1 MPKGIKIKR
10 KIIPCPVLKFFLNFE
25 TMNYVRGILA
35 FVYKIYIALLFT
47 SFLLIFYLPITL
59 LKSFDKTRK
68 LTFYFFLAWSWCMRI
83 FGLIFVRYKRR
94 VNLPEGPYI
103 IISNHASY
111 FDIFLMYSIFPKHE
125 FLFLG
130 KSEILKYPLVKS
142 FFKNLNIPVFRDDR
156 LKAAKSF
163 IHAKQALLQ
172 GWSLVV
178 FPEGGI
184 PDDNLPQMK
193 PFKDGAFKLA
203 KSAGVPL
210 VPITF
215 LNNYK
220 LFSDPDKFF
229 GPASPGICKVYQH
242 DIITPQQIRTLTEN
256 ELRDHCFDLID
267 SPFRHY
273 A

>member
-1 MPKGIKIKR
+1 
-10 KIIPCPVLKFFLNFE
+10 
-25 TMNYVRGILA
+25 MNYLRGILG
-35 FVYKIYIALLFT
+35 FVYKIYIAVLFC
-47 SFLLIFYLPITL
+47 SFLLLYYLPIVL
-59 LKSFDKTRK
+59 SKRSPKTKK
-68 LTFYFFLAWSWCMRI
+68 LTFVFFTAWSWSMRI
-83 FGLIFVRYKRR
+83 FGLIFVRYERR
-94 VNLPEGPYI
+94 VALPEGPYI

-111 FDIFLMYSIFPKHE
+111 FDIFLMYSLFPKHE

-130 KSEILKYPLVKS
+130 KAEILNYPLVKS
-142 FFKNLNIPVFRDDR
+142 FFKDLNIPVFRKDR

-163 IHAKQALLQ
+163 IIAKQAIKD

-203 KSAGVPL
+203 KSAKVPL
-210 VPITF
+210 VPVTF

-220 LFSDPDKFF
+220 LFSDPDSFL

-242 DIITPQQIRTLTEN
+242 DIITVDLIKEMSEQ
-256 ELRDHCFDLID
+256 ELKNYCYGIID
-267 SPFRHY
+267 SPLKKY

>member
-1 MPKGIKIKR
+1 M
-10 KIIPCPVLKFFLNFE
+10 E
-25 TMNYVRGILA
+25 YVRGILG
-35 FVYKIYIALLFT
+35 FVYKIYIAVLF
-47 SFLLIFYLPITL
+47 SGFLLLFYLPIVL
-59 LKSFDKTRK
+59 SKRSSKTKK
-68 LTFYFFLAWSWCMRI
+68 LTFIFFLSWSWCMRI
-83 FGLIFVRYKRR
+83 FGMIFVRYLRR
-94 VNLPEGPYI
+94 VKLPEGPYI

-111 FDIFLMYSIFPKHE
+111 FDIFLMYSLFPKHE

-130 KSEILKYPLVKS
+130 KAEILDYPLVKS
-142 FFKNLNIPVFRDDR
+142 FFKDLNIPVYRKDR

-163 IHAKQALLQ
+163 IIAKQAIRQ

-184 PDDNLPQMK
+184 PDDNLPNMK

-203 KSAGVPL
+203 KSAKVPL

-220 LFSDPDKFF
+220 LFSDPDKLL

-242 DIITPQQIRTLTEN
+242 DIITTDLIKTMSEE
-256 ELRDHCFDLID
+256 ELKEYCYRIID
-267 SPFRHY
+267 SPLKEY

>member
-1 MPKGIKIKR
+1 
-10 KIIPCPVLKFFLNFE
+10 
-25 TMNYVRGILA
+25 MNYVRGILG
-35 FVYKIYIALLFT
+35 FVYKIYIALLFLG
-47 SFLLIFYLPITL
+47 FLLVFYLPIVLSKQSPKTKKL
-59 LKSFDKTRK
+59 SFI
-68 LTFYFFLAWSWCMRI
+68 FFLAWSWCMRI
-83 FGLIFVRYKRR
+83 FGLVFVRYLRR
-94 VNLPEGPYI
+94 VDLPEGPYI

-111 FDIFLMYSIFPKHE
+111 FDIFLMYSLFPKHE

-130 KSEILKYPLVKS
+130 KAEILKYPLVKS
-142 FFKNLNIPVFRDDR
+142 FFKNLNIPVYRKDR

-163 IHAKQALLQ
+163 IFAKQAIRE

-203 KSAGVPL
+203 KSVKVPL

-220 LFSDPDKFF
+220 LFSDPDKLL
-229 GPASPGICKVYQH
+229 GTAGPGICKVYQH
-242 DIITPQQIRTLTEN
+242 DIITVELIGGMSEN
-256 ELRDHCFDLID
+256 ELKDYCFKIID
-267 SPFRHY
+267 SPLKEY